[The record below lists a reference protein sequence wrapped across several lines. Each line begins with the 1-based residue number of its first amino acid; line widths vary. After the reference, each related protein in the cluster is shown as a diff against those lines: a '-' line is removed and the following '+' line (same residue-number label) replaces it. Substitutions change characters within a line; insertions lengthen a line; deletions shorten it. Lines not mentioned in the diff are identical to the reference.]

1 MKELCRKTCLHS
13 INRFKL
19 LVAQF
24 FVLFFLPLHCFNWKI
39 VAFKNFEV
47 FCHTSSR
54 INHRYTPMSPP
65 SRTSCPSLSPSHP
78 SRLYTAPV
86 LVPWVIWQI
95 PIGYVCYIW
104 YYTFPCYF
112 LHTFWGPTGFPGG
125 ASDKESTCQC
135 RRRKRCGFDPCI
147 PKIPCSRKWQPAPIF
162 LSGKF
167 HG

>member
-24 FVLFFLPLHCFNWKI
+24 FVLFFLLLHCFNWKI
-39 VAFKNFEV
+39 VAFKNFVV
-47 FCHTSSR
+47 FCHTSAR

-65 SRTSCPSLSPSHP
+65 SRTSCPSPSPSHP
-78 SRLYTAPV
+78 SRLSHSSCFSS
-86 LVPWVIWQI
+86 LSH
-95 PIGYVCYIW
+95 GK
-104 YYTFPCYF
+104 FPLAMCV
-112 LHTFWGPTGFPGG
+112 TFWGHTGFPGG